1 MQINKIT
8 PNHNNKPAFSAKLN
22 GKLTFDISKEL
33 YARKFGKYN
42 QIYAA
47 HCKKLEKAGSEHSE
61 LYLAKYADGTMGFN
75 LKNPAIT
82 TAYEI
87 PMGKAKPG
95 HLLETFFNI
104 KAEDIVK
111 AEETIKSLIG
121 EKINGLIN
129 AAKKNKDVYNKVTT
143 AGKDKN
149 IEKAVKNLDDNTI
162 IDLYYSA
169 KK

>member
-1 MQINKIT
+1 M
-8 PNHNNKPAFSAKLN
+8 
-22 GKLTFDISKEL
+22 
-33 YARKFGKYN
+33 
-42 QIYAA
+42 
-47 HCKKLEKAGSEHSE
+47 
-61 LYLAKYADGTMGFN
+61 
-75 LKNPAIT
+75 
-82 TAYEI
+82 
-87 PMGKAKPG
+87 
-95 HLLETFFNI
+95 LETFFNI